1 MYISFGTGNPGT
13 DGDKLL
19 DRSVHLK
26 VLSIMTITRVRVA
39 YSPGRQADRRG
50 DTCFGEWSDARIWV
64 FYRKYAGCGR
74 VNKMTG
80 ADFAPVIFR
89 IEL

>member
-26 VLSIMTITRVRVA
+26 VLSIMPIARE
-39 YSPGRQADRRG
+39 RQPDHSGWEAGRRG
-50 DTCFGEWSDARIWV
+50 DARSGE
-64 FYRKYAGCGR
+64 
-74 VNKMTG
+74 
-80 ADFAPVIFR
+80 
-89 IEL
+89 

>member
-13 DGDKLL
+13 DGDELL

-50 DTCFGEWSDARIWV
+50 DARFGE
-64 FYRKYAGCGR
+64 
-74 VNKMTG
+74 
-80 ADFAPVIFR
+80 
-89 IEL
+89 

>member
-26 VLSIMTITRVRVA
+26 VLSIMTITRERQ
-39 YSPGRQADRRG
+39 SDHSGREAHRRG
-50 DTCFGEWSDARIWV
+50 HHVVVNDPTAGYGIYIQNMLDA
-64 FYRKYAGCGR
+64 A
-74 VNKMTG
+74 
-80 ADFAPVIFR
+80 A
-89 IEL
+89 

>member
-26 VLSIMTITRVRVA
+26 MLSLMIITREQQ
-39 YSPGRQADRRG
+39 PDHPERQAHRRG
-50 DTCFGEWSDARIWV
+50 DARS
-64 FYRKYAGCGR
+64 C
-74 VNKMTG
+74 
-80 ADFAPVIFR
+80 
-89 IEL
+89 E